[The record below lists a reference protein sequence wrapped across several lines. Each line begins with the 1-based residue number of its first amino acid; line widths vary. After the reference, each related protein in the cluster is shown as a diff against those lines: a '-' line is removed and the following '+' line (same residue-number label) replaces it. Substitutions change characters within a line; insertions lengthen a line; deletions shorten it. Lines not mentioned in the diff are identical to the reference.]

1 MERTNQ
7 ELKQYLRMYVN
18 YRQRNWS
25 EWLATIE
32 FAFNKVHIA
41 TKSLPFKVNYERE
54 PRMGFDIREKGKY
67 MKAGKFAKEM
77 KDRYKKVK
85 TALVKS

>member
-54 PRMGFDIREKGKY
+54 LRMGFDIREKGKY

-77 KDRYKKVK
+77 KDRYKEVK
-85 TALVKS
+85 IALVKS